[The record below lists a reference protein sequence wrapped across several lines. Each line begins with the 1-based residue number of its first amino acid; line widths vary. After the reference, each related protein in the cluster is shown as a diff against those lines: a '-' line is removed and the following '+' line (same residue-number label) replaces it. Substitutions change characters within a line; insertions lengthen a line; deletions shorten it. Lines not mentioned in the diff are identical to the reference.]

1 MGGLSFLTKKNFNPA
16 NWRNQK
22 AVWEARQND
31 ENEKRLRT
39 ERNEQLKRERDDE
52 DLARARDAKE
62 GDKVALKFMYSGPPG
77 MEQKN
82 KRDDEGYDDDEKDK
96 DCKEEQPKFDV
107 KRRPGD
113 DEAAARFRMLFAQQS
128 EQEQLQLQQQK
139 KELMDVQG
147 NTSSLQRVN
156 GAMEDQNKMNGKLLS
171 YENDTR
177 TALEKAVGRKAS
189 STVGVSL
196 EEQIARFPH
205 LKHAPM
211 ASRAIGTNV
220 NITFKPMGATIRN
233 VRCMKC
239 GEWGHAKG
247 ERECRLSGWNPFAL
261 TTDKVAGG
269 GELKSI
275 AVAEKSKTNVGRV
288 GKNDEVIDRSSSSS
302 LDSESEGRKR
312 RGRDH
317 VRTDKHKRRSNSQR
331 NRDNDRDYYKSKKK
345 RKREHDG
352 RDKSE
357 RRKKSSRRK
366 RKDERHGRRSRS
378 RSRSR

>member
-31 ENEKRLRT
+31 ENEKRRRT

-62 GDKVALKFMYSGPPG
+62 GDKVALKFMYGVPPG
-77 MEQKN
+77 MEQKK

-96 DCKEEQPKFDV
+96 DCKEGQPKFDV

-113 DEAAARFRMLFAQQS
+113 DEAAARFRMLFAQKS
-128 EQEQLQLQQQK
+128 EQEQLQQQQR

-147 NTSSLQRVN
+147 NFSSLPQGN
-156 GAMEDQNKMNGKLLS
+156 GAIDDQDEMNGKMLS

-189 STVGVSL
+189 SSVGVSL

-211 ASRAIGTNV
+211 ASGMAGTNV
-220 NITFKPMGATIRN
+220 NVTFKPMGATIRN

-269 GELKSI
+269 GKLKSV
-275 AVAEKSKTNVGRV
+275 AVADKSKTNVGRA

-302 LDSESEGRKR
+302 LDSEIEGINR
-312 RGRDH
+312 RGRDY
-317 VRTDKHKRRSNSQR
+317 VRTDKQKGRSKSRR
-331 NRDNDRDYYKSKKK
+331 NRDDDRDYYKSKKK
-345 RKREHDG
+345 RRRDRDG

-357 RRKKSSRRK
+357 RRKKGSKRK

-378 RSRSR
+378 RSR